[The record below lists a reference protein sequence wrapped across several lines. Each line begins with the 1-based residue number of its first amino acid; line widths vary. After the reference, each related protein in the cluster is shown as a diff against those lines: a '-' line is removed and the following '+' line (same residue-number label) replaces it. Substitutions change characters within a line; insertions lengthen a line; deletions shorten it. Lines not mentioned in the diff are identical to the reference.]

1 MRISDWSSGVCSSDL
16 EYDQGIR
23 IDENV
28 PIGQGL
34 HRSGLTEGR
43 LAQQRLGTWFNRVP
57 LMDAVPDRGQ
67 AVDIATGSKR
77 ELAPSDVSQGA
88 LPSADLSYG
97 VAETWKLSP
106 DPHSSG
112 ILFLQIGGASV
123 R

>member
-43 LAQQRLGTWFNRVP
+43 LATQRLGTWFNRVP
-57 LMDAVPDRGQ
+57 LLDAVPDRWK
-67 AVDIATGSKR
+67 AVDLATGSKR
-77 ELAPSDVSQGA
+77 ELAPSEVPPAA
-88 LPSADLSYG
+88 LTSSDLSDG
-97 VAETWKLSP
+97 VDRK
-106 DPHSSG
+106 
-112 ILFLQIGGASV
+112 SV
-123 R
+123 V